1 MKEAAQRWFEKND
14 PEGVAH
20 EHTSCRA
27 QASPKARRF
36 AQGVRSGPRSRHG
49 AFRTPRG
56 ADRTLGA
63 DHLFCEPVRMT
74 KLTEAREIQAVAPP
88 SFVLTC
94 DRFFTAPFR
103 ALSPVGL
110 LTAMASF
117 SHLRRK

>member
-1 MKEAAQRWFEKND
+1 
-14 PEGVAH
+14 
-20 EHTSCRA
+20 
-27 QASPKARRF
+27 
-36 AQGVRSGPRSRHG
+36 
-49 AFRTPRG
+49 
-56 ADRTLGA
+56 
-63 DHLFCEPVRMT
+63 MT